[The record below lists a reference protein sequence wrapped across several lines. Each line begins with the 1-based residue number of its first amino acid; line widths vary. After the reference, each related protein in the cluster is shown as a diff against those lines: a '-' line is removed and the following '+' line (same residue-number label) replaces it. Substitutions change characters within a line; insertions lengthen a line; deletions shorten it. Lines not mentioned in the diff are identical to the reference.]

1 MTAPAKAAPAAS
13 AAAPSPVA
21 KGKKKAP
28 RTEAEKAAAI
38 AARKLE
44 SPEARFLR
52 LAKPR
57 ISKAVKALQRLE
69 TVGKSPAYK
78 FSPEQ
83 ANRVMKYIDDAV
95 DAVRIAFVNRV
106 ANRTAE
112 SISL

>member
-1 MTAPAKAAPAAS
+1 MTTPAKAASVAS
-13 AAAPSPVA
+13 ATTPSPVA

-28 RTEAEKAAAI
+28 RSEAEKAAAI

-57 ISKAVKALQRLE
+57 IAKAVKALQRLE

-95 DAVRIAFVNRV
+95 DGVRVAFVNRV
-106 ANRTAE
+106 ADRKAD